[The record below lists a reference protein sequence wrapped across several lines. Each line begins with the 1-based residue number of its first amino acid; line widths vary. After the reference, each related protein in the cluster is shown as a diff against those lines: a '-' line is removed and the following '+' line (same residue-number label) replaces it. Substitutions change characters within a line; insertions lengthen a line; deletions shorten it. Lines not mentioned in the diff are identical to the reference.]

1 MNHRVDL
8 SPTHRGDRADMV
20 VNGRAIGN
28 SRVPLCDAARV
39 LLGEGVASPDDTIT
53 TFRGDTPCL
62 FGRVGAAAGQTVSEP
77 PRGGLRF
84 SRWQAFD
91 ASVVGG

>member
-1 MNHRVDL
+1 MDYRVDL

-20 VNGRAIGN
+20 VNGRVIGN

-39 LLGEGVASPDDTIT
+39 LLGEGVAYPDDTIT

-62 FGRVGAAAGQTVSEP
+62 SGKVSVAAGQTVSEP
-77 PRGGLRF
+77 ARGGLRF